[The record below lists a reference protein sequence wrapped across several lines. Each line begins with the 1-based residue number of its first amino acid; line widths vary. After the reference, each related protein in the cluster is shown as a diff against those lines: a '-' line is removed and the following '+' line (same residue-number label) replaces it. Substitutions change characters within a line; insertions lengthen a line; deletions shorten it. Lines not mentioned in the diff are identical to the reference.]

1 MCKKI
6 TERIRGIMNKEIF
19 NKYENITYE
28 RINKVCKNVNTSVFP
43 KVRLA
48 DIFSITKSGISNEE
62 YSFALKSHFDFTV
75 YDNKTFLPIFSVEF
89 DGKYHRTGTQKFR
102 DDIKNR
108 LADRF
113 DLPLLRINSR
123 YLDTKYR
130 NLDLLSWCVDVW
142 FLAEAFYKAQEN
154 GAIPYDEPFSPE
166 SIYSIGDKKEK
177 FPLFLSLEIR
187 NEIKKLS
194 EQKKIKSLIPNV
206 WIGKDEN
213 GNYYGVSWLY
223 IDDEKGLIT
232 VSGMKA
238 QRFPISESELLEE
251 IMIFDL
257 YEQLVEFLDNKRKS
271 VLNQEISKRIN
282 HFEKKYRLAIFSV
295 GG

>member
-1 MCKKI
+1 M
-6 TERIRGIMNKEIF
+6 
-19 NKYENITYE
+19 
-28 RINKVCKNVNTSVFP
+28 
-43 KVRLA
+43 
-48 DIFSITKSGISNEE
+48 
-62 YSFALKSHFDFTV
+62 
-75 YDNKTFLPIFSVEF
+75 
-89 DGKYHRTGTQKFR
+89 
-102 DDIKNR
+102 
-108 LADRF
+108 
-113 DLPLLRINSR
+113 
-123 YLDTKYR
+123 
-130 NLDLLSWCVDVW
+130 
-142 FLAEAFYKAQEN
+142 
-154 GAIPYDEPFSPE
+154 
-166 SIYSIGDKKEK
+166 
-177 FPLFLSLEIR
+177 SLEIR